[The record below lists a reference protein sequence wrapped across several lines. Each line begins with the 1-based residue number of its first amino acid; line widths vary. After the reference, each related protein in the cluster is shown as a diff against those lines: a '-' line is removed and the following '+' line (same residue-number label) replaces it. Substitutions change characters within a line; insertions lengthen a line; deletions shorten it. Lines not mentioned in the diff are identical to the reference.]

1 MSVFRSSC
9 IILDSANHEGSRFFI
24 LSPILG
30 IPKSLILDI
39 LLYRVVSYDD
49 ANHISY
55 AYLPLIILDS
65 ANHEGSRFFIFS
77 PILGIPE
84 SLILDILVYRVVS
97 YDHVSHLFIRL
108 LAINILRRWSFF
120 KVLNISFLSWI
131 ML

>member
-1 MSVFRSSC
+1 MSVFHSSC
-9 IILDSANHEGSRFFI
+9 IILDSANHEGPRFFI

-49 ANHISY
+49 VNYISY

-65 ANHEGSRFFIFS
+65 ANHEGSRFFILS
-77 PILGIPE
+77 PILGIPK
-84 SLILDILVYRVVS
+84 SFILDILLYRVVS
-97 YDHVSHLFIRL
+97 YDVNHLFICL